1 MNSFGIPQ
9 FQCFTGTFILQP
21 TGLIGATLGTLIT
34 DQGFNLQV
42 RQVPGPNNQG
52 PSLASVNGQRVRL
65 CGTLVTDV
73 SGTLLQVFLVQP
85 LLGF

>member
-1 MNSFGIPQ
+1 MSNFGIPQ
-9 FQCFTGTFILQP
+9 FTCFTGTFILQP

-34 DQGFNLQV
+34 DQGFSISV

-65 CGTLVTDV
+65 CGTFVTDV
-73 SGTLLQVFLVQP
+73 SGTVLQVILVQP
-85 LLGF
+85 LLL